1 MKPTFDRVKEIVLS
15 VVRRTDNVILDV
27 EKFTPQVRLE
37 RYLDSSVEVVSRCW
51 TKFENYWKVYYFLT
65 ESIKKE
71 LEKNDILIPFNQLDV
86 HIIDKK

>member
-1 MKPTFDRVKEIVLS
+1 M
-15 VVRRTDNVILDV
+15 
-27 EKFTPQVRLE
+27 
-37 RYLDSSVEVVSRCW
+37 VSRCW